1 MAKKSHLETSYRRF
15 TSTQLVLLGF
25 MSIYALLPLWW
36 MITTIFKNN
45 GQLFTTFGLW
55 FATPSHLI
63 DNLTILF
70 TYDDGI
76 FSRWFLNS
84 LLYSSSIA
92 FGVTLI
98 CALAAYGF
106 SKYKFPGRDLVFNII
121 LATIMVPSTALVL
134 PLFLVVQGLGSI
146 GIPMINTPWAFIL
159 PSLANPFA
167 LYLMR
172 IFWDSFPNDI
182 IESARIDGAS
192 EALIFWKL
200 GLPLV
205 QSGLVTVSLFAFV
218 GSWNNF
224 FLPLMM
230 LSSNELFPLTLG
242 LSVWNNIQTGSE
254 RLYTVIVLASLI
266 SILPLLTAFI
276 LLGRY
281 WQSGVSAGAV
291 KG

>member
-1 MAKKSHLETSYRRF
+1 MAKKHASEVSYHRF
-15 TSTQLVLLGF
+15 TPTQLALLGF
-25 MSIYALLPLWW
+25 LSIYALLPMWW
-36 MITTIFKNN
+36 MLTTMFKNN

-55 FATPSHLI
+55 FASPSHLI
-63 DNLTILF
+63 DNLNILF
-70 TYDDGI
+70 TYDNGI
-76 FSRWFLNS
+76 FLRWFFNS
-84 LLYSSSIA
+84 LFYSSTIA
-92 FGVTLI
+92 FGVTLT

-106 SKYKFPGRDLVFNII
+106 SKYQFSGRDLVFNII
-121 LATIMVPSTALVL
+121 LATIMVPNTALVL

-159 PSLANPFA
+159 PSLVNPFA

-192 EALIFWKL
+192 ETLIFWKL

-205 QSGLVTVSLFAFV
+205 QSGLVTVALFAFV

-230 LSSNELFPLTLG
+230 
-242 LSVWNNIQTGSE
+242 SVVMSCSP
-254 RLYTVIVLASLI
+254 SL
-266 SILPLLTAFI
+266 
-276 LLGRY
+276 
-281 WQSGVSAGAV
+281 
-291 KG
+291 